1 MSIRLRFMVLIGV
14 LSLLAILGISVASY
28 KFSINNAMNEA
39 RDKGRLVFNF
49 LESARLHFKKVQ
61 RPRILEL
68 AGPGQR
74 VPVELK
80 SGFALTRGVW
90 EEFEKKEPDYAFKQ
104 ATPSPLN
111 PANKADSDDMKIID
125 IFRSNPDIRS
135 TEGLMTRRGEPYYY
149 FAHPIHVG
157 QSCLRCHGDPERAP
171 AWQKKRYGSKGG
183 YNWKAGQVASAYVVY
198 VPLSKALAQARQS
211 AVNLVLIGVA
221 CILVFMLVI
230 WFFFSR
236 YIIRPVTMLEKR
248 ATEISLGKNLGEPI
262 RTPSRD
268 EIGSLA
274 RSVDRLRISVEK
286 LLQRLR
292 S

>member
-1 MSIRLRFMVLIGV
+1 MSLRIRFMILIGV

-28 KFSINNAMNEA
+28 KFSINNAMTEA
-39 RDKGRLVFNF
+39 RAKGRLVFNF

-61 RPRILEL
+61 RPKILEL
-68 AGPGQR
+68 AGPGHR

-90 EEFEKKEPDYAFKQ
+90 AEFEKKVPDYAFRQ

-111 PANKADSDDMKIID
+111 PANKADSDDMKIIAA
-125 IFRSNPDIRS
+125 FRSNPDTKS
-135 TEGLMTRRGEPYYY
+135 AEGLITRKGEPYYY
-149 FAHPIHVG
+149 FAHPIYVS
-157 QSCLRCHGDPERAP
+157 QSCLRCHGDPAEAP
-171 AWQKKRYGSKGG
+171 QWQKDQYGTDQG

-198 VPLSKALAQARQS
+198 VPLKKALAQAKKS
-211 AVNLVLIGVA
+211 AVNLVLIGVV

-236 YIIRPVTMLEKR
+236 YIITPVSMLEKR
-248 ATEISLGKNLGEPI
+248 ATEISLGKNLSEPI
-262 RTPSRD
+262 RTPSQD

>member
-1 MSIRLRFMVLIGV
+1 MSIRVRFMILIGV

-39 RDKGRLVFNF
+39 RDKGKLVFNF

-90 EEFEKKEPDYAFKQ
+90 AEFEKKVPDYAFRQ

-111 PANKADSDDMKIID
+111 PANKADDDDMKIID
-125 IFRSNPDIRS
+125 IFRNDPEITS
-135 TEGLMTRRGEPYYY
+135 TEGMISRKGDPYYY

-157 QSCLRCHGDPERAP
+157 ESCLRCHGDPANAP
-171 AWQKKRYGSKGG
+171 EWQKKQYGTDQG
-183 YNWKAGQVASAYVVY
+183 YNWKAGEVASAYVVY
-198 VPLSKALAQARQS
+198 VPLKKALEQAKKS
-211 AVNLVLIGVA
+211 AVDLVLIGVV
-221 CILVFMLVI
+221 CILAFMLVI

-236 YIIRPVTMLEKR
+236 YIITPVTMLEKR

-292 S
+292 G